1 MVYCSSCAKNTQGDR
16 DSDGFLSCS
25 VCGKVLTFENFS
37 TEATFVKNSAGQSQ
51 VAGRLVRSIEEE
63 NFSRDRLYDRA
74 HEHLMMMKDDCL
86 GMEEN
91 MALVDQAMTY
101 YRIAVERGFTRG
113 RRTDQVEAVCL
124 YIACRENRRPFLLI
138 DFSNYLHLNIYVLGA
153 VFLQLCKELNLT
165 EHPICQKL
173 LDPSMFIHKYTAKLA
188 GGKSKEITDA
198 ALSIIA
204 SMNRDWMQTGRRP
217 SGLWGAALYI
227 AALAHG
233 IQKSKIDILRLVHVC
248 EATLSKRLVEFENTE
263 SGSLTIE
270 ELNEKAEE
278 LKGSPALQPSF
289 GSKTTELLCQH
300 KGSRQHFA
308 CGLCEDCY
316 AIVIGFEG
324 GSDPPAFQR
333 AEKQRTDKLLA
344 MEKANDENLEDQ
356 HTYREDIMPST
367 AQETAGI
374 STGDLNQDSDER
386 WKETEDGDES
396 DNFSD
401 IDDAEVN
408 KLNFQ
413 QFVAYVEHVAS
424 SSELWYKVN
433 GYLHSEQEKAWKK
446 VIWEELNREYLEE
459 QAEKEAAAAAAKEAC
474 EANLKNCSGDLQAAK
489 DLDAA
494 VSAATAKKKKERQ
507 QKRAADA
514 RNATPAQSA
523 SEAFREMAAK
533 KKLGSKVNFDV
544 VNSLFADEPSSK
556 KQRTDSDDDGEAP
569 LKSGTDL
576 GTIDEVED
584 EGVYNGDNNEDDD
597 DDEENTNPDLEYD
610 W

>member
-344 MEKANDENLEDQ
+344 MEKANDENLQEDQ

-401 IDDAEVN
+401 IDDAE
-408 KLNFQ
+408 
-413 QFVAYVEHVAS
+413 
-424 SSELWYKVN
+424 VN

>member
-124 YIACRENRRPFLLI
+124 YIACR
-138 DFSNYLHLNIYVLGA
+138 YVLGA

-408 KLNFQ
+408 
-413 QFVAYVEHVAS
+413 
-424 SSELWYKVN
+424 

>member
-263 SGSLTIE
+263 SGSLT
-270 ELNEKAEE
+270 AEE

-344 MEKANDENLEDQ
+344 MEKANDENLVN
-356 HTYREDIMPST
+356 TS
-367 AQETAGI
+367 GI

-424 SSELWYKVN
+424 SSELWYKVR
-433 GYLHSEQEKAWKK
+433 LT
-446 VIWEELNREYLEE
+446 VLL
-459 QAEKEAAAAAAKEAC
+459 
-474 EANLKNCSGDLQAAK
+474 L
-489 DLDAA
+489 
-494 VSAATAKKKKERQ
+494 
-507 QKRAADA
+507 
-514 RNATPAQSA
+514 
-523 SEAFREMAAK
+523 
-533 KKLGSKVNFDV
+533 
-544 VNSLFADEPSSK
+544 
-556 KQRTDSDDDGEAP
+556 
-569 LKSGTDL
+569 
-576 GTIDEVED
+576 
-584 EGVYNGDNNEDDD
+584 
-597 DDEENTNPDLEYD
+597 
-610 W
+610 